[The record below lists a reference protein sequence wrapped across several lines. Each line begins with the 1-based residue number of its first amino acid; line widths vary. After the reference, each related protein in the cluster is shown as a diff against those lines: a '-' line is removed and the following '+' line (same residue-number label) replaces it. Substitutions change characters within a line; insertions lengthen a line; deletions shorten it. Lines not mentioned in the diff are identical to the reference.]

1 MFLMIPGIALIFSLP
16 QWGYRVFPED
26 ILGLCQAAHYST
38 KHCDTYSRYLYN
50 CIVTLTLLSLS
61 GHCRPENLKLKE
73 QITGAGETAAESEGQ
88 PEAKED
94 VVKEE
99 TASVRS
105 KMEVSTPQKVWKSC
119 GRMDGR
125 APVWFRGLKAGR
137 EKGGNDQ
144 HRCLGSH
151 SII

>member
-16 QWGYRVFPED
+16 QWGLSRGYPRA
-26 ILGLCQAAHYST
+26 LLSYST
-38 KHCDTYSRYLYN
+38 KHWDRYSRYYCN
-50 CIVTLTLLSLS
+50 CPVTLTLLSLS
-61 GHCRPENLKLKE
+61 GHCRQENLKLKE
-73 QITGAGETAAESEGQ
+73 LVTGGGETTAESEGQ